1 MVPNIKYEIEKA
13 DTKDLDEL
21 AELGKRLCLEMRSI
35 DPMGM
40 DLKKG
45 FEKEISKWQAASI
58 SKKKC
63 LFLKAV
69 VKGRIVG
76 YLFCEIQEK
85 LPIFKSDPG
94 HIYDIYIL
102 PGYRNKG
109 MGSALISEA
118 MKWFREKRIKRVTI
132 DSLAKNTGAT
142 RMYERMNFISYRLKL
157 GLKV

>member
-1 MVPNIKYEIEKA
+1 MVPNLKYKIEKA
-13 DTKDLDEL
+13 DTKDLSEL

-35 DPMGM
+35 DPTGM

-45 FEKEISKWQAASI
+45 FEKEISKWQASSI
-58 SKKKC
+58 NKKKC

-69 VKGRIVG
+69 VNNRIVG
-76 YLFCEIQEK
+76 YLFCEIQDR

-102 PGYRNKG
+102 PVYRNKG

-118 MKWFREKRIKRVTI
+118 MKWFREKGIKRVTI
-132 DSLAKNTGAT
+132 DSLAKNPGAT
-142 RMYERMNFISYRLKL
+142 RMYERMKFISYRLKL